1 MSCPLRRNDGSG
13 FKKAE
18 DPELEVRNNCAL
30 AELMAAREAQDAALY
45 SAWTGEAAA
54 VTVTDTSAPAPASS
68 LPPPVFT
75 VPLSETCFQVDG
87 HIYKIPDEERARK
100 IQKSLEELAAERE
113 KEEAKW
119 AAYWKEA
126 APVAPRPAWETTEEV
141 SEPRVSEPID
151 FSVAE
156 TKTEDLPQIEVSE
169 S

>member
-1 MSCPLRRNDGSG
+1 
-13 FKKAE
+13 
-18 DPELEVRNNCAL
+18 
-30 AELMAAREAQDAALY
+30 MAAREAQDAALY

>member
-75 VPLSETCFQVDG
+75 VPQIG
-87 HIYKIPDEERARK
+87 RAH
-100 IQKSLEELAAERE
+100 
-113 KEEAKW
+113 
-119 AAYWKEA
+119 
-126 APVAPRPAWETTEEV
+126 V
-141 SEPRVSEPID
+141 
-151 FSVAE
+151 
-156 TKTEDLPQIEVSE
+156 
-169 S
+169 

>member
-18 DPELEVRNNCAL
+18 DPELEVHNNCAL

-45 SAWTGEAAA
+45 SAWTGEAATATA
-54 VTVTDTSAPAPASS
+54 VPAPTSS

-87 HIYKIPDEERARK
+87 HIYKIPDEERARE

>member
-1 MSCPLRRNDGSG
+1 
-13 FKKAE
+13 
-18 DPELEVRNNCAL
+18 
-30 AELMAAREAQDAALY
+30 MAAREAQDTAFY
-45 SAWTGEAAA
+45 GAWTGEAA
-54 VTVTDTSAPAPASS
+54 VTATATATAIPASS

-87 HIYKIPDEERARK
+87 HIYKIPDEERARE

-141 SEPRVSEPID
+141 SEPHVSEPRVSEPID

-156 TKTEDLPQIEVSE
+156 TKTEDLPQIEVTE
-169 S
+169 C

>member
-1 MSCPLRRNDGSG
+1 MSCPVRRNVGSG